1 MTSDHPVKRRKKLI
15 EVAIPL
21 EAINSESVKR
31 KRKAPG
37 GYPTSF
43 HKWWA
48 QRPIAA
54 ARGVLLAQL
63 IDDPGELPELFP
75 TKELQDH
82 ERSNLLSLIAD
93 AVLWEEESNRKAL
106 SALQLKIKETWERYW
121 RDNSV
126 ANQDKVS
133 FPALPPFWDPF
144 CGGGSIPLEAQRIGL
159 EAWASD
165 LNPIPILI
173 NKGLL
178 ELPSVMDD
186 ENASVICRHLGI
198 DLLPGASKYALA
210 ALVDFYAAKLEKL
223 VFREIGDSYP
233 LLDVT
238 EEMVESQPSLRS
250 LVGKRLVVSCWI
262 WARTVP
268 SPSPAFSSQRVPLV
282 STFILSSRTGKKVWI
297 EPIVDG
303 SLYSFVIKQG
313 DPPRQASS
321 GTKVARGANFKCLLS
336 GDLITPEYIKAC
348 SANGTLESELLAIA
362 VDSPIGRVYLPPSDY
377 HAKTAERCNPEW
389 VPSLEIS
396 GSSQYMGVK
405 VYGLNTFS
413 DLFTKRQLLALNT
426 LYSKALAMETVITS
440 EIQEALSAG
449 IHDTQESGSQNNPH
463 LPKQL
468 ASVLST
474 YLIIAI
480 NRVLHYS
487 STACTWLSKDS
498 AICRVFPKQAIQ
510 MSWDYA
516 EGNIF
521 GKSSASLLKCAKNV
535 SDSIRALPLGSK
547 GKVFQ
552 CDARSIDSKSH
563 GARFIISTDPPY
575 YDNVPYSDLSD
586 FFYAWCRKYLSVK
599 DPLLYGSIATPKADE
614 LVAFAHRHSGG
625 RSQAESFFLEGMKEA
640 LAAVRKV
647 SQPGYP
653 VTLYYAFK
661 QSESNSSEGVSST
674 GWETFLASV
683 ISAGFQI
690 TTTWPLRTEGD
701 NRQRGVGA
709 NALATSIL
717 LVCTERSINARSMTS
732 SEYKRELR
740 QQLPEALSILEE
752 FNIPPVDVAQ
762 AAIGPGMSIFSS
774 AKSVLNPDDSP
785 MSVREALA
793 EINAALDEYLSHE
806 EGDLD
811 ADSRFA
817 LTFFESFGYLERDYG
832 DAEGLAVARNI
843 SVDGVAK
850 AGILRSVAGKVR
862 LLQRSELPADWDP
875 TIDKRIGVW
884 EATQQLIKRL
894 EANGE
899 TNAASLL
906 LQLKNLPGHGDLAG
920 NCRALAYRLYN
931 HCEKTK
937 QAEEARSYNGLVIAW
952 PELERQA
959 SASVNTQSPPLQTSL
974 I

>member
-21 EAINSESVKR
+21 EAINEESVKR

-63 IDDPGELPELFP
+63 IDDPAELPELYP
-75 TKELQDH
+75 TKELQDQ
-82 ERSNLLSLIAD
+82 ERNNLMSLIAD
-93 AVLWEEESNRKAL
+93 AILWEEGSSREAL
-106 SALQLKIKETWERYW
+106 SALKVKIKETWERHCS
-121 RDNSV
+121 DNSV
-126 ANQDKVS
+126 INKDKAS
-133 FPALPPFWDPF
+133 LPSLPPFWDPF

-178 ELPSVMDD
+178 ELPSVIDD
-186 ENASVICRHLGI
+186 KNASAISRHLGI
-198 DLLPGASKYALA
+198 NLISGASKNVLA
-210 ALVDFYAAKLEKL
+210 ALVDFYSARLEQL
-223 VFREIGDSYP
+223 VFEEIGDFYP

-238 EEMVESQPSLRS
+238 AEMAESQPSLRS
-250 LVGKRLVVSCWI
+250 LIGKRLVVSCWI

-268 SPSPAFSSQRVPLV
+268 SPSPAFSSQRVPLA
-282 STFILSSRTGKKVWI
+282 STFILSSRAGKKVWI

-303 SLYSFVIKQG
+303 SMHSFVIKQG

-321 GTKVARGANFKCLLS
+321 GTKIARGANFKCLLS

-348 SANGTLESELLAIA
+348 SGNGSLGSELLAIA
-362 VDSPIGRVYLPPSDY
+362 VDSPVGRVYLPPSDL
-377 HAKTAERCNPEW
+377 HAKTAEQCKPTW
-389 VPSLEIS
+389 APSLDIS
-396 GSSQYMGVK
+396 GTSQYMGVK
-405 VYGLNTFS
+405 VYGLKSFS
-413 DLFTKRQLLALNT
+413 DLFTKRQLLGLNA
-426 LYSKALAMETVITS
+426 LYSKALAMESVIAS
-440 EIQEALSAG
+440 EIQEALSVGVRDAQMG
-449 IHDTQESGSQNNPH
+449 GDQGSSN
-463 LPKQL
+463 LPEQL
-468 ASVLST
+468 AAALST
-474 YLIIAI
+474 YLIIVI

-521 GKSSASLLKCAKNV
+521 GKSSTSVLKCAKNV
-535 SDSIRALPLGSK
+535 SDSIRTLPLGLA

-552 CDARSIDSKSH
+552 CDARSIDSKSE
-563 GARFIISTDPPY
+563 GRRFIVSTDPPY

-586 FFYAWCRKYLSVK
+586 FFYAWCRKYLSLK

-625 RSQAESFFLEGMKEA
+625 KSQAENFFLEGMKEA

-647 SQPGYP
+647 GQPGYP

-661 QSESNSSEGVSST
+661 QSESNGGEGVSST

-717 LVCTERSINARSMTS
+717 LVCTERSNNAQSMTS
-732 SEYKRELR
+732 SQYKRELR
-740 QQLPEALSILEE
+740 EKLPEALSILERY
-752 FNIPPVDVAQ
+752 NIPPVDVAQ
-762 AAIGPGMSIFSS
+762 AAIGPGMSIFTS

-785 MSVREALA
+785 MSVREALT

-817 LTFFESFGYLERDYG
+817 LTFFESFGYQERDYG

-875 TIDKRIGVW
+875 TSDRRLCVW

-894 EANGE
+894 EADGE

-906 LQLKNLPGHGDLAG
+906 LQLKNLPGHGDLAS

-937 QAEEARSYNGLVIAW
+937 HAEEARSYNGLVIAW

-959 SASVNTQSPPLQTSL
+959 SAAANAQSSPLQTSL